1 MVLKRTFSHV
11 DDKNHPILIA
21 CNRGKHR
28 AGLLS
33 ALLRRLQGWSLT
45 MTFDEY
51 KRFFAS
57 TNSAGEGKDAGGRV
71 GDYEVCAVSA
81 MSKLQCVSC

>member
-1 MVLKRTFSHV
+1 M
-11 DDKNHPILIA
+11 IIA

-28 AGLLS
+28 VGLLS
-33 ALLRRLQGWSLT
+33 ALIRRLQGWSLT

-57 TNSAGEGKDAGGRV
+57 TNAAGEGKDAGGRV
-71 GDYEVCAVSA
+71 GDYEVSYLRLE
-81 MSKLQCVSC
+81 MLEEKNNPIN